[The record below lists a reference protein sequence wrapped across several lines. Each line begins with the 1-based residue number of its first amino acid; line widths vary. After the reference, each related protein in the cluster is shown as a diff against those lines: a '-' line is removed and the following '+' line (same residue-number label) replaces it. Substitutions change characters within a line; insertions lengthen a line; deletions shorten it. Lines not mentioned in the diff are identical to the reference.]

1 MTQALTPGM
10 VRLIEEPSF
19 AQLATINP
27 DGSPQLTEVWIDTD
41 ARHLLV
47 NVADGR
53 QKVRNVRRDPRVTV
67 QVIDPMNAY
76 RLLVVA
82 GRVIEVT
89 EQGADDHIDK
99 LAKKYL
105 GQDRYPWRAP
115 GETRLILKIAPEKV
129 RSGAVPLD

>member
-1 MTQALTPGM
+1 MTPTLTPGM
-10 VRLIEEPSF
+10 VRLIEEPSY
-19 AQLATINP
+19 AQLATLNP

-41 ARHLLV
+41 GTHLLV

-53 QKVRNVRRDPRVTV
+53 QKVKNVRRDPRVAV
-67 QVIDPMNAY
+67 QVIDPTNAY
-76 RLLVVA
+76 RLLVVS

-115 GETRLILKIAPEKV
+115 GEKRLILKIAPERV
-129 RSGAVPLD
+129 RPGAAPLD